1 MIKRPETLGAEL
13 KFETLEDVDAALHE
27 LGWCRQQKAEVDART
42 QAAVDR
48 MTADSQAKLVVEI
61 AGQPVSIADRAKAL
75 EAAVVT
81 WCGAKLAGHLAE
93 TGSQSLK
100 LAHGV
105 VGTRSLPDVVECDD
119 KKVIAAITKKTGL
132 TGLIATLLEKVCGA
146 IRLADVIKLKP
157 EVSKTAAKAAW
168 STGTRAQKTLQ
179 ALGVEVKAIGRAGSS
194 SPQRSRQ
201 RPPRPD
207 GASGRHLPTR
217 PHPSRPAVGTSWPV
231 VLAAPTGTVE
241 SPHTLFCAP
250 SGGSMSSRDCGRK
263 CHNQSV
269 ARELR
274 RGRRSWCIRICVA
287 DSARKKVSRI
297 PRLFP

>member
-27 LGWCRQQKAEVDART
+27 LGWCRQQSAHAEAMT
-42 QAAVDR
+42 QAIIERLKADNQGRLAVKIDG
-48 MTADSQAKLVVEI
+48 TETTLAQ
-61 AGQPVSIADRAKAL
+61 RAKAL
-75 EAAVVT
+75 EAAIVE
-81 WCGAKLAGHLAE
+81 WCGAKLASHLAE
-93 TGSQSLK
+93 SGSQSLK

-179 ALGVEVKAIGRAGSS
+179 ALGVEVKAN
-194 SPQRSRQ
+194 RSCWVIE
-201 RPPRPD
+201 
-207 GASGRHLPTR
+207 
-217 PHPSRPAVGTSWPV
+217 PAAIET
-231 VLAAPTGTVE
+231 AAP
-241 SPHTLFCAP
+241 A
-250 SGGSMSSRDCGRK
+250 
-263 CHNQSV
+263 
-269 ARELR
+269 A
-274 RGRRSWCIRICVA
+274 
-287 DSARKKVSRI
+287 
-297 PRLFP
+297 